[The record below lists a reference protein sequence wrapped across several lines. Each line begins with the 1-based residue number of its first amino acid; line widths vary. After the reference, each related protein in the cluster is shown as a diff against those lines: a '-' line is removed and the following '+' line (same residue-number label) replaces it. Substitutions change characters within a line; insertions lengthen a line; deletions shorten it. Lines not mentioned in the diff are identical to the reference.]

1 MDLLQTMR
9 AFVAVA
15 ETGSFTA
22 AAVRLDVS
30 RAMASKHVMDLE
42 AHLGLRLLHRTT
54 RSVGLTEAG
63 ASYAARCR
71 EILDA
76 VATAE
81 QEATSR
87 AAEPVGRLRVS
98 APSFFGSQFIAP
110 LVAEFAER
118 FQRVGVELVL
128 DDEFV
133 DLVEEGCDLAIR
145 IGRLEDSSL
154 VASRIAST
162 RLMVC
167 GAPAYLDRCGR
178 PQRPADLAGHE
189 CLRYSHAT
197 IGAAWPFDG
206 PDGPEL
212 VRLSS
217 RFASNSAEALC
228 AMASAGLGLVC
239 TPDFYVVDRLR
250 AGVLEQVLADHMIEP
265 LGIFLVHPS
274 RRHVPSKVRAFIEF
288 LTREFAT
295 RPPCAL

>member
-1 MDLLQTMR
+1 MDLLEAMR
-9 AFVAVA
+9 VFVAVA
-15 ETGSFTA
+15 DAGSFTA
-22 AAVRLDVS
+22 AAERLDLS

-42 AHLGLRLLHRTT
+42 ARLGVRLLDRTT
-54 RSVGLTEAG
+54 RSVGVTEAG
-63 ASYAARCR
+63 AAYATRCR

-76 VATAE
+76 IATAE

-98 APSFFGSQFIAP
+98 APSFFGARFVAP
-110 LVAEFAER
+110 LVAAFAER
-118 FQRVGVELVL
+118 HLRVGVELAL
-128 DDEFV
+128 DDKFV
-133 DLVEEGCDLAIR
+133 DLVEEGFDLAIR

-162 RLMVC
+162 RLMIC
-167 GAPAYLDRCGR
+167 GAPSYLDRRGR
-178 PQRPADLAGHE
+178 PRGPADLSGHE

-197 IGAAWPFDG
+197 VGAAWPFDG

-228 AMASAGLGLVC
+228 AMAVAGLGLVC
-239 TPDFYVVDRLR
+239 APDFYVAEPLR
-250 AGVLEQVLADHMIEP
+250 AGALEQVLADRMIEP
-265 LGIFLVHPS
+265 LGIFIVHPS

-288 LTREFAT
+288 LTRELAM
-295 RPPCAL
+295 RPPFAA